1 MIHLLAAFNPLSFI
15 MAAVV
20 AAEGGSTLL
29 GFSDLTSVFTEITKQ
44 FSVTTILGVIA
55 GLVGICIVF
64 AFMWWGVRKGI
75 SKVMA
80 AVKKGRVSA

>member
-1 MIHLLAAFNPLSFI
+1 MIHIL
-15 MAAVV
+15 

-44 FSVTTILGVIA
+44 FSVTTIIGVVA
-55 GLVGICIVF
+55 GLVGICITF
-64 AFMWWGVRKGI
+64 AFMWWGIRKGI